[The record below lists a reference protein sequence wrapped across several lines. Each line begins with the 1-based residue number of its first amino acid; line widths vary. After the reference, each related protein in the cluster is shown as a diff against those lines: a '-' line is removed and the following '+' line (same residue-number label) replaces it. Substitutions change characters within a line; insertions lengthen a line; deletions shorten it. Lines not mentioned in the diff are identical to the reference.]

1 MNKAQIKFFIVFAL
15 SLIFSI
21 SAIGQKYNWI
31 DEVELL
37 KRVDLLPQYRSNCIV
52 EEISSYD
59 RTGGNDDGFSGK
71 YSYIRKE
78 GNGLVLADLKGP
90 GVINRI
96 WTPTPTDDMLSFYFD
111 GEKTPRLSIRFSDLF
126 SGKVYPFVKPVCG
139 NEVGGFY
146 CYIPITYNKSC
157 KIIFHGD
164 KIMFH
169 QIQYRNLPGMK
180 VETYTGKFND
190 AERTTLDNV
199 CKIWSDIYPS
209 INNYSNGLSAELH
222 TVEKSFVI
230 NPGEETV
237 FFETNTPGRIAGFE
251 IDGGNSFEGPN
262 KDVVLS
268 ADWDNETTEAIYAPL
283 ADFFGYAYGKG
294 AMRSMLIGKAGDK
307 NYCFMPMPYDKS
319 AKMKLI
325 YKKRTGAKQNPI
337 SLNVKVYYNEN
348 MRNTTNEGK
357 FYATWRREIN
367 PQKGKYYEFLDV
379 KGKGHYVGTVHVAQ
393 GLVPGMTLFFE
404 GDDSTHVDGK
414 MRIHGTGS
422 EDAYNGGWYALLDRW
437 DRGVSLPI
445 HGCLDYSLPMSR
457 TGAYRFYLTDKLS
470 YEQEIF
476 QGIEHGPEKND
487 FQVDYT
493 SVAYYYAAQPQ
504 TSKMEPTDKLRE
516 VYFPKELIYY
526 PQLMDITV
534 GDGAQVSFNRGLRI
548 SADNES
554 MVRIMLNDAPEG
566 KYRVYISYFEKPDG
580 ADVCLWQRQKQLTDW
595 ISTKNINE
603 NHKEKVAVGEIE
615 LTMQTNSISFHVRRN
630 DKCNQFELERIFLEK
645 TN

>member
-1 MNKAQIKFFIVFAL
+1 MNRTQFKFFLSFAL
-15 SLIFSI
+15 SLFFSF
-21 SAIGQKYNWI
+21 SAIGQKYSWK
-31 DEVELL
+31 DEVGLL

-71 YSYIRKE
+71 YSYLRKE
-78 GNGLVLADLKGP
+78 GNNLVLADLKGP

-96 WTPTPTDDMLSFYFD
+96 WTPTPSEDMLSFYFD

-139 NEVGGFY
+139 NELGGFY
-146 CYIPITYNKSC
+146 CYVPIPYSKSC
-157 KIIFHGD
+157 KIVLHGG

-169 QIQYRNLPGMK
+169 QIQYRNLPGMN
-180 VETYTGKFND
+180 VETYTGKFNEP
-190 AERTTLDNV
+190 ERSLLDDV
-199 CKIWSDIYPS
+199 CKIWSNIYPS
-209 INNYSNGLSAELH
+209 INNFSKGLSANFQ
-222 TVEKSFVI
+222 TIEKSFVI
-230 NPGEETV
+230 NPGEEAV
-237 FFETNTPGRIAGFE
+237 FFETNTSGRIAGFE
-251 IDGGNSFEGPN
+251 IDGGSSFEGAN
-262 KDVVLS
+262 KDVILS
-268 ADWDNETTEAIYAPL
+268 ADWDNENTEAIYAPL

-307 NYCFMPMPYDKS
+307 NYCYMPMPFDNS

-325 YKKRTGAKQNPI
+325 YKKRTNSKQSPI

-348 MRNTTNEGK
+348 MRNTVNEGK
-357 FYATWRREIN
+357 FYSTWRREIN
-367 PQKGKYYEFLDV
+367 PPKGKYYEFLDK
-379 KGKGHYVGTVHVAQ
+379 KGKGHYVGTVLIAQ
-393 GLVPGMTLFFE
+393 GLIPGMTLFFE
-404 GDDSTHVDGK
+404 GDDSTHIDGK

-437 DRGVSLPI
+437 DRGVSLPL

-476 QGIEHGPEKND
+476 QGIEHGPEKNE
-487 FQVDYT
+487 FPVDYT

-504 TSKMEPTDKLRE
+504 TSKMESTDKLRE
-516 VYFPKELIYY
+516 VYFPKELTYY

-548 SADNES
+548 NAENEN
-554 MVRIMLNDAPEG
+554 MVRVMLNDAPEG

-595 ISTKNINE
+595 ISTKNANE

-615 LTMQTNSISFHVRRN
+615 LTKQTNSISFHVRRN
-630 DKCNQFELERIFLEK
+630 DKCKQFELERIFLEK
-645 TN
+645 IN

>member
-146 CYIPITYNKSC
+146 CYIPIPYNKSC

>member
-146 CYIPITYNKSC
+146 CYIPIPYNKSC

-237 FFETNTPGRIAGFE
+237 FFETNTSGRIAGFE